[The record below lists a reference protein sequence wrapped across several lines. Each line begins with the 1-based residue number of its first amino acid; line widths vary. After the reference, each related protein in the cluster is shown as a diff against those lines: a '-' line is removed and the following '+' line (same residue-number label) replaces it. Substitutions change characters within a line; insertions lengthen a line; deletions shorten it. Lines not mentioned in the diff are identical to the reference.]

1 MYYLTLINYI
11 LFNKSYLTKLMDDDM
26 ARKVNEIKK
35 PSDNETE
42 IEDYDNGVMEIKNQS
57 VSWTYK

>member
-11 LFNKSYLTKLMDDDM
+11 LFNQSYLTKLMDDDM

-57 VSWTYK
+57 VSWNYK

>member
-1 MYYLTLINYI
+1 
-11 LFNKSYLTKLMDDDM
+11 MDDDM

-57 VSWTYK
+57 VSWTCK

>member
-1 MYYLTLINYI
+1 
-11 LFNKSYLTKLMDDDM
+11 MDDDM

-35 PSDNETE
+35 PSDNEIE

-57 VSWTYK
+57 VSLNYK